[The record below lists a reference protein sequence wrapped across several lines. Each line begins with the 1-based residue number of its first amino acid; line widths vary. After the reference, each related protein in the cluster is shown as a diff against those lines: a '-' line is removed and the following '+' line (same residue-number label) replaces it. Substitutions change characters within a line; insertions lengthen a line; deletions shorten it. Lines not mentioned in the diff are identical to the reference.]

1 MTFSSKLR
9 FVLPIFSVSPSVSP
23 SAGEMGMVS
32 RGTGLE
38 GSIPGGGDTIVA
50 MMGEVCQR

>member
-38 GSIPGGGDTIVA
+38 GSIPGGGGAIVA
-50 MMGEVCQR
+50 MMSEVCQR